1 MPDCPGK
8 FLKAS
13 PHNPAVNATF
23 EGNSINMNKAT
34 GLALSLMAALAV
46 AGCSE
51 TKMQDLLGSGK
62 DATPDESQV
71 RINRNLS
78 MPPDLNLRPPT
89 GEVTEYGEPNQV
101 ASAAPPAQ
109 PAMDQAQ
116 PSPEPMQTAA
126 ATPPQAS
133 GAEPPK
139 QDVYE
144 KYGISK
150 TGPDGKPKTE
160 TQLLRELRAAEIAA
174 KRKANPNYG
183 TIWNMGNVF
192 KDE

>member
-1 MPDCPGK
+1 MK
-8 FLKAS
+8 TAY
-13 PHNPAVNATF
+13 
-23 EGNSINMNKAT
+23 

-71 RINRNLS
+71 RVNRNLS
-78 MPPDLNLRPPT
+78 MPPDLNLRPPSGDT
-89 GEVTEYGEPNQV
+89 SEDGQPNQV
-101 ASAAPPAQ
+101 ASALPPAQ

-116 PSPEPMQTAA
+116 PQPAPMQTASANPPPPA
-126 ATPPQAS
+126 AQGQQPPQ
-133 GAEPPK
+133 
-139 QDVYE
+139 QDIYE

-150 TGPDGKPKTE
+150 VGPDGKPKSE
-160 TQLLRELRAAEIAA
+160 NQLYKELHAAQLAE

>member
-1 MPDCPGK
+1 
-8 FLKAS
+8 
-13 PHNPAVNATF
+13 
-23 EGNSINMNKAT
+23 MNKVI
-34 GLALSLMAALAV
+34 GLALGLTAALAV

-62 DATPDESQV
+62 DSAPDETQV
-71 RINRNLS
+71 RVNRNLS
-78 MPPDLNLRPPT
+78 MPPDLNLRPPS

-101 ASAAPPAQ
+101 ASAQPPAQ

-116 PSPEPMQTAA
+116 PAPQPLQTASA
-126 ATPPQAS
+126 QPPA
-133 GAEPPK
+133 AEPPK

-144 KYGISK
+144 RYGISK
-150 TGPDGKPKTE
+150 VGPDGKPKSPTK
-160 TQLLRELRAAEIAA
+160 LNKELRDAQMAE
-174 KRKANPNYG
+174 KRRANPNYG

>member
-1 MPDCPGK
+1 MK
-8 FLKAS
+8 KA
-13 PHNPAVNATF
+13 F
-23 EGNSINMNKAT
+23 
-34 GLALSLMAALAV
+34 GLALSLAAALAV

-71 RINRNLS
+71 RINRNLA
-78 MPPDLNLRPPT
+78 MPPDLNLRPPS
-89 GEVTEYGEPNQV
+89 GETSEDGQPNQV
-101 ASAAPPAQ
+101 ASAQPPAQ
-109 PAMDQAQ
+109 PAMDQPAADQAQ
-116 PSPEPMQTAA
+116 PAPKPVQTAA
-126 ATPPQAS
+126 ATPQAQ
-133 GAEPPK
+133 GQEPPK

-150 TGPDGKPKTE
+150 VGPDGKPKTE
-160 TQLLRELRAAEIAA
+160 NQLYKELHAAQLAE